1 MLYSNVSQLLSLVR
15 RIAEALIQL
24 QQNGYSNY
32 IGWCLRFSCHE
43 VDTEV
48 TFLSQIAQHMNRVLV
63 SWSNNVDI
71 ARRIYYELNY
81 YTTKQLLYLR
91 HAVCKLQCNYSD
103 LAKEGV
109 SDSDDLFN
117 GLSKSQLLSLL
128 RSTSKDVSGD
138 VLYRLISCNEE
149 KTSKDAETV
158 GTVQAS
164 DFSVLAVGD
173 DTSRDTPELPEE
185 NEQKLTE
192 MFEGD
197 QYRLFCK
204 LIEYYGYNKLLAKE
218 ATKQFDD
225 EDDASDWCE
234 DNVDNPEYT
243 TLSQSNTGDD
253 EVEQP
258 TILVDNFEL
267 MQTSSSHQNSE
278 SHVGHPQM
286 EEIDDTL
293 HINQ

>member
-32 IGWCLRFSCHE
+32 IGWCLRFSCRE
-43 VDTEV
+43 VDTELTV
-48 TFLSQIAQHMNRVLV
+48 LSQIAQHMNRVLV

-71 ARRIYYELNY
+71 ARRMYYELNY

-91 HAVCKLQCNYSD
+91 HALRKLQCNYSD
-103 LAKEGV
+103 LTKEGV
-109 SDSDDLFN
+109 SDSTDLFN

-138 VLYRLISCNEE
+138 VLYRLMSCEEE

-158 GTVQAS
+158 GTVQVS
-164 DFSVLAVGD
+164 DFSVLAGGD

-185 NEQKLTE
+185 KEQKLTE

-197 QYRLFCK
+197 QYRLFCR
-204 LIEYYGYNKLLAKE
+204 LIEYYGHNKLLAKE

-225 EDDASDWCE
+225 EDDANDWCE

-258 TILVDNFEL
+258 TVLVDNFEL

-278 SHVGHPQM
+278 SRVGHLQM
-286 EEIDDTL
+286 EEINDTL